1 MPVSR
6 HLSRSQ
12 DSVLIY
18 PARVEEVS
26 PLYYKVSLRRKP
38 SKHRRDTGMP
48 LSATIE
54 DIKAYQEK
62 VDKGQIASDLL
73 GRCVR
78 CSLEPEHFKLHG
90 FRERRFLIIV
100 EAVVKAVYC
109 ALVRFKC
116 VRCGKTV
123 AYYPDFAVP
132 HKHYTRQTVWQFSRT
147 YVGDDQKTYKDAVM
161 TVDGAPTRLEADWQL
176 APSTVHR
183 WISTLAA
190 IFTAHQAAE
199 QGVGSRPCRTPL
211 IPKKKY
217 RTARREA
224 LLLKCRA
231 LLGLGSKVSSPS
243 LQ

>member
-1 MPVSR
+1 
-6 HLSRSQ
+6 
-12 DSVLIY
+12 
-18 PARVEEVS
+18 
-26 PLYYKVSLRRKP
+26 
-38 SKHRRDTGMP
+38 MP

-54 DIKAYQEK
+54 DIKAYQER
-62 VDKGQIASDLL
+62 VEKGKITSDVL
-73 GRCVR
+73 GPCVR
-78 CSLEPEHFKLHG
+78 CDLESEHFKFHA

-116 VRCGKTV
+116 IRCGKTV

-132 HKHYTRQTVWQFSRT
+132 HKHYTRQTVSGFSRT
-147 YVGDDQKTYKDAVM
+147 YIEDDQKTYRDAVM
-161 TVDGAPTRLEADWQL
+161 TVDGAPTHLETDRRL

-199 QGVGSRPCRTPL
+199 QGDGSQPCKTPL
-211 IPKKKY
+211 IPSKKY
-217 RTARREA
+217 RRPRREA

-231 LLGLGSKVSSPS
+231 LLGLSPKVFSPS